1 MDQDRDSPA
10 HRSRGRWASAAAV
23 VAFSA
28 LVAGCGGG
36 SPSASGTAGRAA
48 TLLHQG
54 LAAQRTGRFAQ
65 ADAAYL
71 GVVKLDHANVYA
83 WYNLGV
89 IAEHRGDAS
98 TASYDYRQAVA
109 ADPRYVPALYNLA
122 TVQAATNPAAAVLA
136 YEAVV
141 KLAPNDA
148 AAHFNLGLALE
159 ATGQVAQGRSEID
172 RAVALDPGLAAR
184 ARSATTAPQP

>member
-10 HRSRGRWASAAAV
+10 RRSGGRWAGAAAV
-23 VAFSA
+23 VALSA

-36 SPSASGTAGRAA
+36 APSASGTAGR
-48 TLLHQG
+48 TTKLLNEG
-54 LAAQRTGRFAQ
+54 LAAQRAGRYAQ

-71 GVVKLDHANVYA
+71 DVVRLDHVNVYA

-98 TASYDYRQAVA
+98 AASYDYRQAVA

-159 ATGQVAQGRSEID
+159 ATGQGAQGRAEIA
-172 RAVALDPGLAAR
+172 RAVALDPGLAGR
-184 ARSATTAPQP
+184 ARTAAAAPQG